1 MCSARIL
8 IIATNVDQFED
19 SGFRTGLWLG
29 ELTHFW
35 DVAEAAGL
43 ELHIASPLGGKVP
56 LDPESIFFSRLKN
69 LFGVT
74 DSVMQRYRDKEF
86 MNRLNNTLK
95 ISDVSA
101 DNYDAIYLTGGHGV
115 MFDFP
120 QCAAL
125 AELTAK
131 FWESGKIVSAVC
143 HGVAGLL
150 EVKLRDGRYLIEKK
164 NVTGFSWVEEKFA
177 GREECAPFSLE
188 TELQRRGA
196 VYKKCFPV
204 LEPLWSF
211 VVSDGSLITGQ
222 NPRSARKVGKA
233 VVKELTRFAVRPPQP
248 QFAHAA

>member
-1 MCSARIL
+1 MRNARIL
-8 IIATNVDQFED
+8 IIATNVDQFDE
-19 SGFRTGLWLG
+19 SGLRTGLWLG

-43 ELHIASPLGGKVP
+43 ELHIASPLGGKIP

-69 LFGVT
+69 VFGVT
-74 DSVMQRYRDKEF
+74 DSVMWRYRDKEF

-120 QCAAL
+120 ECAAL
-125 AELTAK
+125 AQLTAE

-150 EVKLRDGRYLIEKK
+150 GVKLGDGRYLIEKK
-164 NVTGFSWVEEKFA
+164 NVTGFSWVEEILA
-177 GREECAPFSLE
+177 GREKCAPFNLE
-188 TELQRRGA
+188 KELQKKGA
-196 VYKKCFPV
+196 VYKKCFPF

-211 VVSDGSLITGQ
+211 IVSDGSLITGQ

-233 VVKELTRFAVRPPQP
+233 VVKELTKLTVHPPQP
-248 QFAHAA
+248 HFAHAA